1 MSLRSSFQ
9 AILALCLAV
18 PVLAGCNTIA
28 GVGRDISAV
37 GGMVT
42 NVADG
47 SQQGIANALNE
58 SAIAPAA
65 GVAQSS
71 NTVYFDLGSAYLTA
85 DARDTI
91 RAAAVAAGAGDGPAV
106 RVAGHADT
114 VGSAS
119 ANDRLSQRRAQAVAE
134 ELAAQGV
141 PRNRIVVDWH
151 GERALPVPTA
161 DNTPDAQNRVVTI
174 DL

>member
-1 MSLRSSFQ
+1 MRLYPSFR
-9 AILALCLAV
+9 ALPALCLSV
-18 PVLAGCNTIA
+18 LVLAGCNTIA

-37 GGMVT
+37 GGIIT

-47 SQQGIANALNE
+47 TQRGIATALNE
-58 SAIAPAA
+58 STIAPAA
-65 GVAQSS
+65 GMAQSS
-71 NTVYFDLGSAYLTA
+71 NTVYFSLGSAYLTE

-91 RAAAVAAGAGDGPAV
+91 RAAAVSAGQGDGPAI

-114 VGSAS
+114 VGPATS
-119 ANDRLSQRRAQAVAE
+119 NDRLSQRRAQAVAA
-134 ELAAQGV
+134 ELSAQGV
-141 PRNRIVVDWH
+141 PRDRIIVDWH